1 MTKGEETRAAILDD
15 ALAIAS
21 EVGFTGLT
29 IGQLAEHTGMSKSG
43 LFAHFRSKEALQL
56 ETLEWAR
63 RRFTDIV
70 IRPTLATPRGEQ
82 RVRALFDR
90 WLRWETDSLQGG
102 CVFVTATIEFDDQP
116 GAMRDAVVRNQQ
128 DWMDFVA
135 TVAGTAV
142 SEGDFRADLDTE
154 QLAFTLQGLMLG
166 YHHAARLMRDPKALD
181 HTRHALDQLLAASA
195 A

>member
-15 ALAIAS
+15 ALALAS

-63 RRFTDIV
+63 DRFTDIV
-70 IRPTLATPRGEQ
+70 IRPTLAAPRGEQ

-90 WLRWETDSLQGG
+90 WLDWETESLRGG

-181 HTRHALDQLLAASA
+181 HTRQALDQLLEASA

>member
-1 MTKGEETRAAILDD
+1 VSKGEETRAAILDD
-15 ALAIAS
+15 AVAIAS

-56 ETLEWAR
+56 ATLERAR
-63 RRFTDIV
+63 DRFTDIV
-70 IRPTLATPRGEQ
+70 IRPTLAAPRGAQ

-90 WLRWETDSLQGG
+90 WLDWETESLSGG

-116 GAMRDAVVRNQQ
+116 GAMRDAVVRSQQ

-135 TVAGTAV
+135 TVAGAAV
-142 SEGDFRADLDTE
+142 AEGDFRADLDTE

-181 HTRHALDQLLAASA
+181 HTRRALDQLLEASA

>member
-1 MTKGEETRAAILDD
+1 VSKGEETRAAILDD

-29 IGQLAEHTGMSKSG
+29 IGQLAEQTGMSKSG

-63 RRFTDIV
+63 DRFTDV
-70 IRPTLATPRGEQ
+70 VVRPTLAAPRGEQ
-82 RVRALFDR
+82 RVRTLFDR
-90 WLRWETDSLQGG
+90 WLAWEAEFLRGG
-102 CVFVTATIEFDDQP
+102 CIFITATIEFDDQP
-116 GAMRDAVVRNQQ
+116 GPMRDAVVRNQQ

-181 HTRHALDQLLAASA
+181 HTRRALDQLLQASA